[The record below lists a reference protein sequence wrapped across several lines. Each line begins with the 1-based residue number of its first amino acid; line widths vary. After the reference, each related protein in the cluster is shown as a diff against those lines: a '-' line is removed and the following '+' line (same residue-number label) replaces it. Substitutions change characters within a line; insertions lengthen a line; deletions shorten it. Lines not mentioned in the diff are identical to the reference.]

1 MAGHI
6 ASPFGGLR
14 APTMSGQTTESGG
27 AGGSN
32 LLGSQLSLCLVE
44 NCIDKNQ
51 LYKFNYA
58 KGRKE
63 PFQF

>member
-14 APTMSGQTTESGG
+14 AQTMSGQTTESGG

-51 LYKFNYA
+51 LCKFNQA
-58 KGRKE
+58 KGQKE
-63 PFQF
+63 LFQF